1 VLKDIISSFNIVLKL
16 KSFKDRVSVNHYQ
29 LVINCL
35 STYMGMET
43 CSNIIHIKYV
53 TYHLILHGTL
63 PENMSSP
70 PVSEFLVGL
79 VFPNI

>member
-16 KSFKDRVSVNHYQ
+16 KSYKDRVSVNHYQ
-29 LVINCL
+29 LVINYL
-35 STYMGMET
+35 STDMGMDT

-53 TYHLILHGTL
+53 TYHVILHEYDTL

-70 PVSEFLVGL
+70 Q
-79 VFPNI
+79 FPSS